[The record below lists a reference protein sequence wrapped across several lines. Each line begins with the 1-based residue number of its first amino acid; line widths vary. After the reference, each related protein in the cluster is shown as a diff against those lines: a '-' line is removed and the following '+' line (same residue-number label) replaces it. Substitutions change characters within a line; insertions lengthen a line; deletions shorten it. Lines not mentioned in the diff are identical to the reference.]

1 MAENNYVGKSA
12 YRLLKGYPPYL
23 NALHASTTM
32 AVFTL
37 ETDYPSETGYLLDN
51 SHHMDNTYIL
61 ILDGRICPT
70 LSICFS
76 LNFDGF

>member
-1 MAENNYVGKSA
+1 MAI
-12 YRLLKGYPPYL
+12 
-23 NALHASTTM
+23 
-32 AVFTL
+32 FTL

-51 SHHMDNTYIL
+51 SRQTDNAHIL
-61 ILDGRICPT
+61 ILDGGICPT